1 MFELPEVETVRRELE
16 RDIIGR
22 KIKNAEAMSMK
33 VLRRYR
39 MRKSFLPRLVG
50 NKITSVQ
57 RLGLLITI
65 GLDNDATL
73 VVDLGSSGSLRRNT
87 NKDELLPNTEVII
100 SFTQFGQLRYI
111 DEVGASEMFV
121 VPTDELGQT
130 VPNAAELGIDVVAQP
145 IAWTTFGRSLLQQ
158 RAKLKSLL
166 MDPTFVVG
174 VGEIYSDEILYHAG
188 LRHSRMSDSLTSQEI
203 RRMHRALVGT
213 LHDAIKFRGTSLP
226 DRVFV
231 DPHGTPGEYA
241 SHLMVWGKEGE
252 LSPRSRLPIQ
262 RVKFRGTWTYFCQT
276 QV

>member
-22 KIKNAEAMSMK
+22 KIKNAEAKSMK

-39 MRKSFLPRLVG
+39 MRKSFLPHLVG

-65 GLDNDATL
+65 GLDNNSTL
-73 VVDLGSSGSLRRNT
+73 VVDLGASGSLRRNT
-87 NKDELLPNTEVII
+87 NKAELLPNTEVVIG
-100 SFTQFGQLRYI
+100 FTQYGQLRYV

-121 VPTDELGQT
+121 VPTDELIEA
-130 VPNAAELGIDVVAQP
+130 VPNAAQLGFDVVAQP
-145 IAWTTFGRSLLQQ
+145 IAWTAFGRSLLQQ

-203 RRMHRALVGT
+203 RRLHRALVGT

-241 SHLMVWGKEGE
+241 NHLMVWGREGE
-252 LSPRSRLPIQ
+252 LSARSRLPIQ
-262 RVKFRGTWTYFCQT
+262 RVKFRGAWTYFCQT